1 MKQKPL
7 PHHISSFAHR
17 DAKTAFIYKDE
28 DSWKNI
34 SWSVYQKDIF
44 KFAQFLIDHNVTT
57 DSKVAIIS
65 NTRYEW
71 CVIDLGIMCARAVSI
86 PIYQNSTPEEMK
98 IILNHSQASIVVLEN
113 MTSLKAWNKIKADCP
128 HVKTI
133 VLIEQVSIADKEFIS
148 LEKILSRSLTQ
159 DENKIIQKKIDA
171 IEITDLATV
180 VYTSGTTGV
189 PKGVM
194 LTHEQIISEVSE
206 AFPTCGV
213 SVADTSLTFLP
224 FAHVLGRI
232 ESWAHTYFG
241 YTMAFAE
248 SIDKIKSNL
257 VEINPT
263 FIFAVPRIF
272 EKVYTFVVSSLENN
286 KYKAKVFH
294 WGLHIGK
301 KVCRSYREN
310 NRISAKELLMYEVAK
325 KLILKNVKAA
335 FGNRLRFCVSG
346 GAAINKTISEFFEV
360 CGVLILEG
368 YGLTETTAAICVNTP
383 YNYKFGSVGL
393 PIGDVQLKIAEDG
406 EILVK
411 SKKVMKGYYKNPEA
425 TAEAFDGEWFKTGD
439 IGEILPSGDLRITD
453 RKKDLIKTANGKYVA
468 PQKLEGIL
476 KLNPLIS
483 HALIHGDQKK
493 YIIALVSLDKEK
505 TLAWAKDHQ
514 ITTENWDDLIKNN
527 QIVENVRKTVM
538 GLNAELASHE
548 SIKKYQIIADEF
560 TVENGSLTP
569 SLKVKR
575 KFLDGKYK
583 TIIDSLYD

>member
-1 MKQKPL
+1 MKSKPL
-7 PHHISSFAHR
+7 PQYISAFASR
-17 DAKTAFIYKDE
+17 DSRTAFTYKDE
-28 DSWKNI
+28 DGWKNI

-44 KFAQFLIDHNVTT
+44 KFSQFLIDQGVHKE
-57 DSKVAIIS
+57 SKIAIIS

-71 CVIDLGIMCARAVSI
+71 SLIDLGIMCAQAVSI
-86 PIYQNSTPEEMK
+86 PVYQNSTPEEMK

-113 MTSLKAWNKIKADCP
+113 MASIKAWNKIKADCP
-128 HVKTI
+128 HVKTLVI
-133 VLIEQVSIADKEFIS
+133 IEQVSIADKEFTSI
-148 LEKILSRSLTQ
+148 EKILARSLTQ
-159 DENKIIQKKIDA
+159 EETKIIQRKIEDVKL
-171 IEITDLATV
+171 TDLATI

-213 SVADTSLTFLP
+213 SPEDTCLTFLP

-241 YTMAFAE
+241 HTMAFAE

-286 KYKAKVFH
+286 QYKAKAFH
-294 WGLHIGK
+294 WGLHVGK

-310 NRISAKELLMYEVAK
+310 NRISAQDLIMYELAK

-346 GAAINKTISEFFEV
+346 GAPINRTISEFFEV

-383 YNYKFGSVGL
+383 FNYKFGSVGL

-439 IGEILPSGDLRITD
+439 IGEILPSGDLKITD

-476 KLNPLIS
+476 MLNPLIS

-493 YIIALVSLDKEK
+493 YIIALITLDKEK
-505 TLAWAKDHQ
+505 TTSWAKDNQ
-514 ITTENWDDLIKNN
+514 IPTDNWNELIKNHL
-527 QIVENVRKTVM
+527 IVENIRKAVV

-548 SIKKYQIIADEF
+548 SIKKYQIIPDEF
-560 TVENGSLTP
+560 TVENGALTP

-575 KFLDGKYK
+575 KALDAKYK
-583 TIIDSLYD
+583 TIIDELYD

>member
-1 MKQKPL
+1 MKSKPL
-7 PHHISSFAHR
+7 PQYISSFASR
-17 DAKTAFIYKDE
+17 DTRTAFIYKDE
-28 DSWKNI
+28 DGWKNI

-44 KFAQFLIDHNVTT
+44 KFTQFLIDHEINK
-57 DSKVAIIS
+57 DSKIAIIS

-71 CVIDLGIMCARAVSI
+71 SFIDLGIMCAQAISI
-86 PIYQNSTPEEMK
+86 PVYQNSTPEEMK
-98 IILNHSQASIVVLEN
+98 TILNHSQACVVILEN
-113 MTSLKAWNKIKADCP
+113 MASLKAWNKIKADCP
-128 HVKTI
+128 FVKTLVI
-133 VLIEQVSIADKEFIS
+133 IEQVSIADKEFIS
-148 LEKILSRSLTQ
+148 IEKILSRSLTQ
-159 DENKIIQKKIDA
+159 DENRNIQKKIDA
-171 IEITDLATV
+171 IQISDLATI

-213 SVADTSLTFLP
+213 SPEDTSLTFLP

-241 YTMAFAE
+241 HTMAFAE

-286 KYKAKVFH
+286 KYKAKAFH
-294 WGLHIGK
+294 WGLHVGK
-301 KVCRSYREN
+301 KVCKSYREN
-310 NRISAKELLMYEVAK
+310 NRISAQDLLMYELAK
-325 KLILKNVKAA
+325 KLVLKHVKAA
-335 FGNRLRFCVSG
+335 FGNRLRFCISG
-346 GAAINKTISEFFEV
+346 GAPINRTISEFFEV

-383 YNYKFGSVGL
+383 FNYKFGSVGL

-411 SKKVMKGYYKNPEA
+411 SKKVMKGYYKNAEA

-439 IGEILPSGDLRITD
+439 IGEIMPSGDLRITD

-476 KLNPLIS
+476 MLNPLIS

-493 YIIALVSLDKEK
+493 YIIALITLDKEK
-505 TLAWAKDHQ
+505 TNSWAKA
-514 ITTENWDDLIKNN
+514 N
-527 QIVENVRKTVM
+527 QIPTDNWNELVKHHLLVDNIRKTVV

-548 SIKKYQIIADEF
+548 SIKKYQIIPDEF

-575 KFLDGKYK
+575 KALDAKFK
-583 TIIDSLYD
+583 TVIDSLYD

>member
-1 MKQKPL
+1 MKTEPL
-7 PHHISSFAHR
+7 PLLIPKFAQR
-17 DAKTAFIYKDE
+17 EEKIAFKYKDE
-28 DSWKNI
+28 VDWKSI
-34 SWSVYQKDIF
+34 SWSLYQKDIY
-44 KFAQFLIDHNVTT
+44 KFAIFLLEKKIGKNK
-57 DSKVAIIS
+57 KVALIS

-71 CVIDLGIMCARAVSI
+71 CVIDFAIMSVHGISI

-98 IILNHSQASIVVLEN
+98 TILNHSEAELLILEN
-113 MTSLKAWNKIKADCP
+113 STSLKAWSRIKHSCP
-128 HVKTI
+128 HIKNV
-133 VLIEQVSIADKEFIS
+133 VMIEQVPPADKEINS
-148 LEKILSRSLTQ
+148 IEKILSTPLTS
-159 DENKIIQKKIDA
+159 DECKKIEKL
-171 IEITDLATV
+171 ISEVKINDLATI
-180 VYTSGTTGV
+180 VYTSGTTGA

-194 LTHEQIISEVSE
+194 LTHEQIVSEVTE
-206 AFPTCGV
+206 AFATCGI
-213 SVADTSLTFLP
+213 SSDDLSLTFLP

-232 ESWAHTYFG
+232 ESWAHCYFG
-241 YTMAFAE
+241 HTIAFAE

-263 FIFAVPRIF
+263 LIFAVPRIF

-286 KYKAKVFH
+286 KYKAKAFH
-294 WGLHIGK
+294 WALHVGK
-301 KVCRSYREN
+301 KVCKAYREN
-310 NRISAKELLMYEVAK
+310 QRISAKDLLAYEVAK
-325 KLILKNVKAA
+325 KLILKKVKLA

-346 GAAINKTISEFFEV
+346 GAAINRTISEFFEV

-411 SKKVMKGYYKNPEA
+411 SKKVMVGYYNNPEA
-425 TAEAFDGEWFKTGD
+425 TQEALENGWFKTGD
-439 IGEILPSGDLRITD
+439 IGEILPGGDLKITD

-476 KLNPLIS
+476 KLNPFIG

-493 YIIALVSLDKEK
+493 YIIALISLEKEK
-505 TLAWAKDHQ
+505 VIAWCK
-514 ITTENWDDLIKNN
+514 EN
-527 QIVENVRKTVM
+527 QIETSDWKSVIHHQLLVENIRKTIVNI
-538 GLNAELASHE
+538 NAELASHE
-548 SIKKYQIIADEF
+548 SIKKYLIIEDEF

-575 KFLDGKYK
+575 KVLDAKYK
-583 TIIDSLYD
+583 QLIDSLYD